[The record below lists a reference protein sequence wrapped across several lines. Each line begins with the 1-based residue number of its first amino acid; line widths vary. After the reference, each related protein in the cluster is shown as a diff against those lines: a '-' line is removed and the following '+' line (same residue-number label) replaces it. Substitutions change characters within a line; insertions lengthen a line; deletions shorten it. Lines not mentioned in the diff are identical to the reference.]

1 MDDSPPKRRRNFGVE
16 LQVHVLFLFPYSLD
30 ALQNWPAMKKWTTEF
45 LTTKFGNKKVHVAFA
60 PYGEYEGCEKA
71 QDFEDFKEFKFPE
84 LVKSQLPFSDLV
96 VVRPAFLEIP
106 FATFMSILQSSNNS
120 NISAYLE
127 YSSIPSLLPEL
138 EQDIKE
144 MPFLYGELKRRHL
157 NIWLSNGNTL
167 GKLHFDPFDNFLC
180 QVGQH
185 LNSPYL

>member
-1 MDDSPPKRRRNFGVE
+1 MKNLFISLSLGALKNWSAMTTWTSTFLAKTFG
-16 LQVHVLFLFPYSLD
+16 
-30 ALQNWPAMKKWTTEF
+30 
-45 LTTKFGNKKVHVAFA
+45 GKVVRVAFA

-71 QDFEDFKEFKFPE
+71 QDFDNYMEFKLPDA
-84 LVKSQLPFSDLV
+84 VKSQLPFPDLV

-106 FATFMSILQSSNNS
+106 LSRFMEILQSSNNS
-120 NISAYLE
+120 DISLE

-144 MPFLYGELKRRHL
+144 MPFIDGELKRRHL

-180 QVGQH
+180 QV
-185 LNSPYL
+185 S